1 MLANSCSRSYSIRPS
16 KAMFNYL
23 DYNNFELGAYGSGVR
38 ENPPIMGLIARAAGS
53 LQSGI

>member
-1 MLANSCSRSYSIRPS
+1 
-16 KAMFNYL
+16 MFNYL